1 MPRTDE
7 GARVSGINNCN
18 NTGLPKM
25 ALRKHQVVLKKTSS
39 RFQKNIKSFCRKHQ
53 VVFRKT
59 SGRFQENIRPFSGK
73 HKHLSGKRLA

>member
-39 RFQKNIKSFCRKHQ
+39 RFEENIKSFCRNHQ
-53 VVFRKT
+53 VAFTKTKARFRQKERSFQKKGTFLFSKT
-59 SGRFQENIRPFSGK
+59 
-73 HKHLSGKRLA
+73 